1 MSLPAT
7 RHGGFG
13 GSVVNTVDVAW
24 ILVSAALVLFMV
36 PGLALFYGGMSRSK
50 NMLNMLMMNMV
61 CLGIV
66 PVVWITIGYT
76 LSSSA
81 GEGTSKWIGNF
92 DFAFLNDVPLVD
104 GDGASPLLAVFFSL
118 TFASITPALI
128 SGAVADRMKFSAWVV
143 FVPIWLL
150 LVFVPAWAWVFRS
163 NGFLFARGSLDFA
176 GGTVVHVAAGA
187 AALATVLVL
196 GARRGWRSEPMPP
209 HNLPFTMIGAG
220 ILWFGWFGFNAGSAL
235 GVSIVT
241 VQAFVNT
248 FIAGAV
254 AMLSWLIVERII
266 DGHATSLGAASGI
279 VAGLVGITPGA
290 GFMGTWG
297 AACVGLIAGAVCA
310 MAVRLKFKA
319 GFDDALDVVGVHLVG
334 GLVGGVMIG
343 FFADSSIFGEVNEE
357 MDGLFAGGGASL
369 LIEQIFANLFVLVF
383 AFVVTYIIAKALDMT
398 IGLRVD
404 EEGEQIGLDQSEHA
418 ETAYS

>member
-1 MSLPAT
+1 M
-7 RHGGFG
+7 
-13 GSVVNTVDVAW
+13 NTVDAAW
-24 ILVSAALVLFMV
+24 LLVSAALVLFMV

-66 PVVWITIGYT
+66 PVVWIAVGYT
-76 LSSSA
+76 LSSTG
-81 GEGTSKWIGNF
+81 GEGTSRWIGNL
-92 DFAFLNDVPLVD
+92 DFAFLTDVALEADD
-104 GDGASPLLAVFFSL
+104 GTSPLLLVFFGL
-118 TFASITPALI
+118 TFACITPALI
-128 SGAVADRMKFSAWVV
+128 SGAVADRMRFPAWLA

-150 LVFVPAWAWVFRS
+150 LVFVPTWAWVWRG
-163 NGFLFARGSLDFA
+163 NGFLASRGSLDFA

-187 AALATVLVL
+187 AALAVVLVL
-196 GARRGWRSEPMPP
+196 GPRRNWPTEPMPP

-220 ILWFGWFGFNAGSAL
+220 ILWFGWFGFNAGSAF
-235 GVSIVT
+235 GVSIVA
-241 VQAFVNT
+241 VQAFANT

-254 AMLSWLIVERII
+254 AMLSWLLVERIV
-266 DGHATSLGAASGI
+266 DGHATTLGAASGI

-297 AACVGLIAGAVCA
+297 AAAVGLVAGAACA
-310 MAVRLKFKA
+310 LAVRLKFKL

-334 GLVGGVMIG
+334 GLVGGILIG
-343 FFADSSIFGEVNEE
+343 FFADPDVFG
-357 MDGLFAGGGASL
+357 DDAGFDGGLFAGDGIGL
-369 LIEQIFANLFVLVF
+369 LGEQLFANLFVLVF
-383 AFVVTYIIAKALDMT
+383 AFVVTYLIARALEAV

-404 EEGEQIGLDQSEHA
+404 EESEQIGLDQSQHA

>member
-1 MSLPAT
+1 M
-7 RHGGFG
+7 
-13 GSVVNTVDVAW
+13 NTVGAVW

-66 PVVWITIGYT
+66 PVVWVVAGYS
-76 LSSSA
+76 LSSAASS
-81 GEGTSKWIGNF
+81 SKWIGNL
-92 DFAFLNDVPLVD
+92 DHAFLADVPLLD
-104 GDGASPLLAVFFSL
+104 AATGSSPLLGVFFAL

-150 LVFVPAWAWVFRS
+150 LVFVPAWAWVFRGD
-163 NGFLFARGSLDFA
+163 NGLLSSRGSLDFA

-187 AALATVLVL
+187 ASLAVVLVL
-196 GARRGWRSEPMPP
+196 GRRRGWPTEPMPP

-235 GVSIVT
+235 DVNEVAI
-241 VQAFVNT
+241 QAFANT
-248 FIAGAV
+248 FMAAAV
-254 AMLSWLIVERII
+254 AMLAWLAVERII

-290 GFMGTWG
+290 GFMGVWG
-297 AACVGLIAGAVCA
+297 AMGVGLAAGILCSL
-310 MAVRLKFKA
+310 AVRLKYKL
-319 GFDDALDVVGVHLVG
+319 GYDDALDVVGVHLVG
-334 GLVGGVMIG
+334 GLVGGILIG
-343 FFADSSIFGEVNEE
+343 FFANSAVVGEPNPEA
-357 MDGLFAGGGASL
+357 DGIFAGGGVGL
-369 LIEQIFANLFVLVF
+369 LGEQILANLVVMIF
-383 AFVVTYIIAKALDMT
+383 AFVVTFAIAKALDAT
-398 IGLRVD
+398 LGLRVD
-404 EEGEQIGLDQSEHA
+404 DDAERVGLDRSEHA
-418 ETAYS
+418 EAAYS

>member
-1 MSLPAT
+1 
-7 RHGGFG
+7 
-13 GSVVNTVDVAW
+13 VNTVDVTW

-76 LSSSA
+76 LSS
-81 GEGTSKWIGNF
+81 EGDETGSKWIGNF
-92 DFAFLNDVPLVD
+92 DAAFLDGVPLLADD
-104 GDGASPLLAVFFSL
+104 GSSPLLLVFFAL

-150 LVFVPAWAWVFRS
+150 AVFVPAWAWVFRGH
-163 NGFLFARGSLDFA
+163 GFLAARGSLDFA

-187 AALATVLVL
+187 GALALVMVL
-196 GARRGWRSEPMPP
+196 GPRRGWGSDPMPP
-209 HNLPFTMIGAG
+209 HSLPLTMLGAG
-220 ILWFGWFGFNAGSAL
+220 ILWMGWFGFNAGSAL
-235 GVSIVT
+235 GVSVVT

-254 AMLSWLIVERII
+254 AMLSWLVVEKLI

-297 AACVGLIAGAVCA
+297 ALVVGLVAGAACA
-310 MAVRLKFKA
+310 LAVRLKFKA
-319 GFDDALDVVGVHLVG
+319 GYDDALDVVGVHMVG
-334 GLVGGVMIG
+334 GLVGGVLIG
-343 FFADSSIFGEVNEE
+343 FFADSSLFGEPDEAA
-357 MDGLFAGGGASL
+357 DGLFAGGGADL
-369 LIEQIFANLFVLVF
+369 LIEQIFANVFVLLF
-383 AFVVTYIIAKALDMT
+383 AFIVTFAIAKVLDIT

-404 EEGEQIGLDQSEHA
+404 EEAEQIGLDQSEHA
-418 ETAYS
+418 EAAYS

>member
-1 MSLPAT
+1 MNA
-7 RHGGFG
+7 
-13 GSVVNTVDVAW
+13 VDAVW

-61 CLGIV
+61 CLGLV
-66 PVVWITIGYT
+66 PVVWVVAGYS
-76 LSSSA
+76 LSSASSS
-81 GEGTSKWIGNF
+81 SKWIGNL
-92 DFAFLNDVPLVD
+92 DHAFLSDVALSD
-104 GDGASPLLAVFFSL
+104 AESGTSPLLLVFFAL

-143 FVPIWLL
+143 FVPVWLL
-150 LVFVPAWAWVFRS
+150 LVFVPTWAWVFRGD
-163 NGFLFARGSLDFA
+163 NGFLSERGSLDFA

-187 AALATVLVL
+187 ASLAMVLVL
-196 GARRGWRSEPMPP
+196 GRRRGWPSEPMPP

-235 GVSIVT
+235 GVNEVA

-248 FIAGAV
+248 FMAAAV
-254 AMLSWLIVERII
+254 AMLAWLAVERIA

-297 AACVGLIAGAVCA
+297 AMGVGLGAGALCA
-310 MAVRLKFKA
+310 LAVRLKFRF
-319 GFDDALDVVGVHLVG
+319 GYDDALDVVGVHLVG
-334 GLVGGVMIG
+334 GLVGGILIG
-343 FFADSSIFGEVNEE
+343 FFADSAVLGDPNPEA
-357 MDGLFAGGGASL
+357 DGVFAGGGAGL
-369 LIEQIFANLFVLVF
+369 LGEQIFANLFVLVF
-383 AFVVTYIIAKALDMT
+383 AFAATFVIAKALDAT
-398 IGLRVD
+398 LGLRVD
-404 EEGEQIGLDQSEHA
+404 AETEQIGLDRSEHA
-418 ETAYS
+418 EAAYS